1 MSTLLDSIMSLAGP
15 SLLSALASRTG
26 LSESSAGSGLKTC
39 AAALLGAMAS
49 RSGESGLMPQILQLA
64 QSALGQGVLGSLGS
78 IAKGESGGAAGELT
92 NGMLAALFGTQRS
105 STEAALAKVT
115 GTSANSL
122 SGLLSLAAP
131 MVLGFLGKKSADEGL
146 SAVGLASSLSAE
158 WPALQRSLPGGLA
171 ALMSG
176 AGPATAAFHAY
187 ASEAQQGG
195 KWIMPLA
202 LGAALAAGILYL
214 MTRGTGAMPEP
225 VKTPAPVVAA
235 PAVEA
240 PSHWVIPALGE
251 FSKRRLP
258 NGVELDIPQLGIESK
273 LIQFIEDA
281 SKPVD
286 KTTWFDFDRLL
297 FDTAKATLQ
306 PKSQEQLDNVA
317 AILKAYP
324 NVHIKL
330 GGYTDNVGDKAAN
343 MKLSQDRATNVM
355 SELVKLGID
364 SARLSA
370 EGYGDQHPVASNDT
384 EEGRQQ
390 NRRTSLRVTQK

>member
-1 MSTLLDSIMSLAGP
+1 MSNLLDSVMSLAGP

-26 LSESSAGSGLKTC
+26 LSESAAGSGLKTC
-39 AAALLGAMAS
+39 AGALLGALAS
-49 RSGESGLMPQILQLA
+49 RSGEPGLIPGILQLA
-64 QSALGQGVLGSLGS
+64 SSAMSQGVLGSLAS
-78 IAKGESGGAAGELT
+78 IAKGETGGATGELT
-92 NGMLAALFGTQRS
+92 NGLLSALFGTQRS
-105 STEAALAKVT
+105 TIEAALAKVT
-115 GTSANSL
+115 GTSSTSL
-122 SGLLSLAAP
+122 GGLLSLAAP

-146 SAVGLASSLSAE
+146 SPVGLASALSAE
-158 WPALQRSLPGGLA
+158 WPSLQRGLPGGLA
-171 ALMSG
+171 AVVSG
-176 AGPATAAFHAY
+176 AGPATAAFQAF
-187 ASEAQQGG
+187 SPEQQQGS

-202 LGAALAAGILYL
+202 LGAILAAGILYL

-225 VKTPAPVVAA
+225 VKPAPIAAA

-251 FSKRRLP
+251 FLKRKLP
-258 NGVELDIPQLGIESK
+258 NGIELDIPQLGIESR

-306 PKSQEQLDNVA
+306 PKSQEQLDNIA

-324 NVHIKL
+324 NVHVKV

-355 SELVKLGID
+355 NELVKLGID
-364 SARLSA
+364 AARLSA
-370 EGYGDQHPVASNDT
+370 EGYGDQHPVASNDS